1 MFENSLCMH
10 MLHVYTVYINSI
22 SVQQINVCF
31 LVDCTGSMGPWITKI
46 KDNILIWKRRL
57 LENYQNARLHFSFV
71 RYTDFDQPSATRTTF
86 LDFTE

>member
-1 MFENSLCMH
+1 MH

-46 KDNILIWKRRL
+46 KDNILIWKRHL
-57 LENYQNARLHFSFV
+57 LENYQNACLRFSFV